1 MDILN
6 IIVDRVEEVNVFN
19 LIQGRTPGRDTHLH
33 TRVDED
39 LLREFLSELE
49 RIAYLS
55 NQMEEGGLALELNL
69 ARRLRSA
76 GQTFFDQFF
85 PAQIQEK
92 LRSSEGG
99 FLFFHVDQS
108 LASLPWELLYEGTCF
123 LADKFSIGK
132 NIAGFWSESLRAER
146 DRLRVLIIADPTEDL
161 DWARREG
168 EGLLESLNA
177 DVSSDRIDVELL
189 TGPRLGKLELLE
201 AIRDRDIIHY
211 AGHLHYDP
219 SQKESGWLLP
229 EGKILRAREIEK
241 VGSLPGLVFSNSCM
255 SMPDHLQQEE
265 YFGSETEGDEAG
277 SEGRKFNHLAGAFLR
292 AGIASY
298 IGTSWEIRDSSRT
311 FDFALQFYRSLFEE
325 RSVGEA
331 MFDARKHARQQFP
344 PNDMTWAAY
353 NLHGNPL
360 TRIFRSGNRRTF
372 DASRN
377 ILTSRKILQQ
387 YPYPIS
393 RHYRRFLDL
402 QESYD
407 AASSEML
414 STLSSCFFH
423 TLGICGSILFSNL
436 SSLKI
441 RLSGLEHNLNF
452 AEWTAEMFE
461 GLNRVHSLGVE
472 LAAPGLVESFFLHR
486 DNIEKLLKW
495 SEPVQEESAADA
507 YLVTFQY
514 LFDNLLTDLSFLGRY
529 RLVYLKD
536 RAGDAL
542 ELRGQDI
549 IEMRIL
555 PSQMEDVQL
564 ARSIEKFSSQVC
576 FFNSSRRALLTLSP
590 YMRFEPEE
598 KEFYYPLLDW
608 SNQLQ

>member
-6 IIVDRVEEVNVFN
+6 LIIDRVGDTNVFN

-33 TRVDED
+33 SQVDED
-39 LLREFLSELE
+39 LLEEFLSELD
-49 RIAYLS
+49 RIAHLS
-55 NQMEEGGLALELNL
+55 NHLGGDLISSDLNL
-69 ARRLRSA
+69 SRRMRSA

-85 PAQIQEK
+85 PDSIQDK
-92 LRSSEGG
+92 IRRSEGG
-99 FLFFHVDQS
+99 FLFLHIDQS
-108 LASLPWELLYEGTCF
+108 LGGLPWELLHEGTCF
-123 LADKFSIGK
+123 LSDKFSIGR
-132 NIAGFWSESLRAER
+132 NIAGFWSESHRAER
-146 DRLRVLIIADPTEDL
+146 DKLKVLIIADPTEDL

-219 SQKESGWLLP
+219 RQKESGWLLP

-241 VGSLPGLVFSNSCM
+241 MGSLPGLVFSNSCM
-255 SMPDHLQQEE
+255 SMPNYRDDLR
-265 YFGSETEGDEAG
+265 EGT
-277 SEGRKFNHLAGAFLR
+277 RFNHLAGAFLR

-311 FDFALQFYRSLFEE
+311 FEFALQFYRSLFEE

-331 MFDARKHARQQFP
+331 IFDARKHARQVFP
-344 PNDMTWAAY
+344 SDDLTWAAY

-377 ILTSRKILQQ
+377 ILTSRRILQQ
-387 YPYPIS
+387 YPFPVS
-393 RHYRRFLDL
+393 RLYKQFLDL
-402 QESYD
+402 QESD
-407 AASSEML
+407 SPDSRSLLEVL
-414 STLSSCFFH
+414 SRSFFH
-423 TLGICGSILFSNL
+423 TLGLCGAILFSNL

-441 RLSGLEHNLNF
+441 RITGLDHNMDFNDWCG
-452 AEWTAEMFE
+452 EIFE

-472 LAAPGLVESFFLHR
+472 LSAPGMVESFFLHR

-495 SEPVQEESAADA
+495 SQALQSEDANTDA

-514 LFDNLLTDLSFLGRY
+514 LYDNLLTDLSFMGRH
-529 RLVYLKD
+529 RFVFLKD
-536 RAGDAL
+536 GAGDAL
-542 ELRGQDI
+542 ELRGPGI
-549 IEMRIL
+549 SEIRIL
-555 PSQMEDVQL
+555 PSQMEDASLSRAMQKSAGQL
-564 ARSIEKFSSQVC
+564 C
-576 FFNSSRRALLTLSP
+576 FFNSSKRTLLSLSP
-590 YMRFEPEE
+590 YVYMDPERS
-598 KEFYYPLLDW
+598 EFNYSMLDW
-608 SNQLQ
+608 SDIP

>member
-6 IIVDRVEEVNVFN
+6 IIVDRVEAVNVFN
-19 LIQGRTPGRDTHLH
+19 LIQGRTPGRETHLH
-33 TRVDED
+33 SRVDED
-39 LLREFLSELE
+39 LLQEFLAELE
-49 RIAYLS
+49 RIALVS
-55 NQMEEGGLALELNL
+55 NQLEEGSLALELNL
-69 ARRLRSA
+69 SRRLRSA

-85 PAQIQEK
+85 PEAIQER
-92 LRSSEGG
+92 LRSSDGG
-99 FLFFHVDQS
+99 FLFFHVDQT
-108 LASLPWELLYEGTCF
+108 LAGLPWELLYEGTCF

-146 DRLRVLIIADPTEDL
+146 DRLKVLIIADPTEDL

-177 DVSSDRIDVELL
+177 DVSSDRIHVELL
-189 TGPRLGKLELLE
+189 TGPRLGKLEILE

-219 SQKESGWLLP
+219 RQKESGWLLP

-255 SMPDHLQQEE
+255 SMPDYLSGEE
-265 YFGSETEGDEAG
+265 ESGEAG
-277 SEGRKFNHLAGAFLR
+277 SEGRRFNHLAGAFLR

-298 IGTSWEIRDSSRT
+298 IGTSWEIKDSNRT

-353 NLHGNPL
+353 TLHGNPL

-377 ILTSRKILQQ
+377 ILTSRRILQQ
-387 YPYPIS
+387 YPLPIS
-393 RHYRRFLDL
+393 RLYGQFLDA
-402 QESYD
+402 QELEVTRSG
-407 AASSEML
+407 EIL
-414 STLSSCFFH
+414 SLLSRCFFH
-423 TLGICGSILFSNL
+423 TLSICGSILFSNL

-441 RLSGLEHNLNF
+441 RLSGLDHNMDFN
-452 AEWTAEMFE
+452 EWTAEMYE
-461 GLNRVHSLGVE
+461 GLNRVHSLGIE
-472 LAAPGLVESFFLHR
+472 LVAPGMVESFFLHR
-486 DNIEKLLKW
+486 DNIEKLLNW
-495 SEPVQEESAADA
+495 SQLARGDDTSDA

-514 LFDNLLTDLSFLGRY
+514 LFDNLLTDLAFLGRF
-529 RLVYLKD
+529 RMVYLKD

-542 ELRGQDI
+542 ELRGQEMN
-549 IEMRIL
+549 EMRIL
-555 PSQMEDVQL
+555 PSQMEDQQL
-564 ARSIEKFSSQVC
+564 SRSIEQSSGHVC
-576 FFNSSRRALLTLSP
+576 FYNSSRRSLLSLGP
-590 YMRFEPEE
+590 YMRFDPSEGG
-598 KEFYYPLLDW
+598 YHYPLLDW
-608 SNQLQ
+608 SDRP

>member
-6 IIVDRVEEVNVFN
+6 ILIDRVDNVNVFN

-33 TRVDED
+33 TRVDQD
-39 LLREFLSELE
+39 LIQEFLDELE
-49 RIAYLS
+49 RIAHLS
-55 NQMEEGGLALELNL
+55 NQVQGGLTYDLNL
-69 ARRLRSA
+69 SRRLRNA

-85 PAQIQEK
+85 PDPIQEK
-92 LRSSEGG
+92 LRASEGG
-99 FLFFHVDQS
+99 FLFFHVDQT

-123 LADKFSIGK
+123 LADKFAIGK
-132 NIAGFWSESLRAER
+132 NIAGFWSESQRAER

-161 DWARREG
+161 DWARQEG

-201 AIRDRDIIHY
+201 AIRNRDIIHY

-219 SQKESGWLLP
+219 RQKESGWLLP

-241 VGSLPGLVFSNSCM
+241 MGSLPGLVFSNSCM
-255 SMPDHLQQEE
+255 SMPDHLRRQELIGE
-265 YFGSETEGDEAG
+265 ENGANEG
-277 SEGRKFNHLAGAFLR
+277 KLFNHLAGAFLR

-298 IGTSWEIRDSSRT
+298 IGTSWEIRDSDHT
-311 FDFALQFYRSLFEE
+311 FEFALQFYRSLFEE

-344 PNDMTWAAY
+344 INDLTWAAY

-393 RHYRRFLDL
+393 RLYKRFLDL
-402 QESYD
+402 QDEPDSD
-407 AASSEML
+407 SHIML
-414 STLSSCFFH
+414 SSLSRCFFH

-436 SSLKI
+436 ESLKI
-441 RLSGLEHNLNF
+441 RLPGLDHTLDFN
-452 AEWTAEMFE
+452 AWTNEIYE
-461 GLNRVHSLGVE
+461 GLNKVHSLGVE
-472 LAAPGLVESFFLHR
+472 LTAPGLVESFFLHR

-495 SEPVQEESAADA
+495 SQSLSEEAGAPDA
-507 YLVTFQY
+507 YMVTFQY

-529 RLVYLKD
+529 RMVYLKD
-536 RAGDAL
+536 GMGDAL
-542 ELRGQDI
+542 ELRGQQLT
-549 IEMRIL
+549 EMRIL
-555 PSQMEDVQL
+555 PSQMENVQL
-564 ARSIEKFSSQVC
+564 SRSIMKSAGQLC
-576 FFNSSRRALLTLSP
+576 FFNTSRRSLLSLSP
-590 YMRFEPEE
+590 YMRFDPSERALQ
-598 KEFYYPLLDW
+598 YPLLSW
-608 SNQLQ
+608 SDEV

>member
-6 IIVDRVEEVNVFN
+6 ILIDRVDNVNVFN

-33 TRVDED
+33 TRVDHD
-39 LLREFLSELE
+39 LIQEFLDELE
-49 RIAYLS
+49 RIAHLS
-55 NQMEEGGLALELNL
+55 NQVQEGGLSFELNL
-69 ARRLRSA
+69 SRRLRNA

-85 PAQIQEK
+85 PDPIQEK

-99 FLFFHVDQS
+99 FLFFHVDQT

-132 NIAGFWSESLRAER
+132 NIAGFWSESQRAER

-161 DWARREG
+161 DWARQEG

-219 SQKESGWLLP
+219 RQKESGWLLP

-241 VGSLPGLVFSNSCM
+241 MGSLPGLVFSNSCM
-255 SMPDHLQQEE
+255 SMPDHLRREE
-265 YFGSETEGDEAG
+265 LLGEDHVGNEGK
-277 SEGRKFNHLAGAFLR
+277 RFNHLAGAFLR

-298 IGTSWEIRDSSRT
+298 IGTSWEIRDSNHT
-311 FDFALQFYRSLFEE
+311 FEFALQFYRSLFEE

-344 PNDMTWAAY
+344 PNDLTWAAY

-377 ILTSRKILQQ
+377 ILTSRRILQQ

-393 RHYRRFLDL
+393 RLYKSFLDL
-402 QESYD
+402 QDSTDPNSNE
-407 AASSEML
+407 L
-414 STLSSCFFH
+414 LTTLSRCFFH
-423 TLGICGSILFSNL
+423 TLGICGAILFSNL
-436 SSLKI
+436 ESLKI
-441 RLSGLEHNLNF
+441 KLPGLDHTLDF
-452 AEWTAEMFE
+452 GAWTTEIFE

-472 LAAPGLVESFFLHR
+472 LSAPGLLEAFFLHR

-495 SEPVQEESAADA
+495 SQSLHNEGDPSDA

-514 LFDNLLTDLSFLGRY
+514 LFDNLLTDLSFLGRH
-529 RLVYLKD
+529 RMVYLKD
-536 RAGDAL
+536 AAGDAL
-542 ELRGQDI
+542 ELKGPRLT
-549 IEMRIL
+549 EMRIL
-555 PSQMEDVQL
+555 PSQMENVQL
-564 ARSIEKFSSQVC
+564 SRSIMKSAGQLC
-576 FFNSSRRALLTLSP
+576 FFNTSRRTLFSLSP
-590 YMRFEPEE
+590 FMQFHPSERALQ
-598 KEFYYPLLDW
+598 YPLLGW
-608 SNQLQ
+608 SDEP